1 MTPRTPLQATPQPLE
16 HDYGVTPGEIIRF
29 ELKSRGYS
37 QADLATRAGVSAK
50 HLNQV
55 IQDAVPLSADTAL
68 RLERTLGIPAAILT
82 QADAVNQAR
91 KQRTKVREGLAE
103 HRAWFDKFPRP
114 VLLDLQV
121 ITTRTPLE
129 TQIERLLEYLGVA
142 DPKAY
147 DAVYGET
154 VLSFRRAQQW
164 KVDPHATALWLRS
177 AELKAEA
184 LDVVPYNKAAFVSLL
199 SELPALTVD
208 PIGESFPILQQRC
221 AEAGVA
227 IVFTPGFDRTRTRAS
242 AAVRWLGP
250 ERPVIALTERGRYE
264 DSLWFSFF
272 HEAGHVVRHPKR
284 KSVIE
289 LEDADDEDG
298 AEMEAN
304 DFAKATLL
312 RGSEGQLFNL
322 DSREEIQAFAE
333 TLGIHPGVPAAI
345 RAYELGQN
353 AWRLAAK
360 LRRKLDVST
369 IA

>member
-1 MTPRTPLQATPQPLE
+1 MTPRSSFHATPQPLD

-29 ELKSRGYS
+29 ELTARGAS

-68 RLERTLGIPAAILT
+68 RLERTLGIPAAVLT
-82 QADAVNQAR
+82 QADAVNQAN
-91 KQRTKVREGLAE
+91 KQRIRVREGLVE
-103 HRAWFDKFPRP
+103 HRAWFDKFPRS
-114 VLLDLQV
+114 VLLQLQI
-121 ITTRTPLE
+121 ITSRTPVA

-147 DAVYGET
+147 DAVYGEA
-154 VLSFRRAQQW
+154 VLSFRRAQRW

-184 LDVVPYNKAAFVSLL
+184 LDLVPYNKAAFIKLL
-199 SELPALTVD
+199 SKLPTLTVD
-208 PIGESFPILQQRC
+208 PIGDSFPILQQRC

-227 IVFTPGFDRTRTRAS
+227 VVFTPGLEGTRTS

-250 ERPVIALTERGRYE
+250 ERPVIALTERGKYE

-284 KSVIE
+284 KSVVE
-289 LEDADDEDG
+289 LEDADDDDG
-298 AEMEAN
+298 AETEAN
-304 DFAKATLL
+304 AFAKTILL
-312 RGSEGQLFNL
+312 RGRLDELLNL
-322 DSREEIQAFAE
+322 DSRQELQAFSDE
-333 TLGIHPGVPAAI
+333 LGIHPGVPAAI
-345 RAYELGQN
+345 RAYELGQE

-360 LRRKLDVST
+360 LRRKLDAST